1 MGQCLKCGKK
11 TGGNS
16 VFCDDCLA
24 VMDRYPVKPGTVVHI
39 PTRPAAPAAKARSGN
54 PTAALN
60 ELISQQKTLIR
71 WLVSITALLSVLLLG
86 TAAMLIRTLQ
96 SDQSALPAIGRNYTT
111 STTSRN
117 P

>member
-11 TGGNS
+11 AEGSN
-16 VFCDDCLA
+16 VFCGDCLA

-39 PTRPAAPAAKARSGN
+39 PSRPAVPVTKATQASPAA
-54 PTAALN
+54 ALS
-60 ELISQQKTLIR
+60 ELITRQRTLIR

-86 TAAMLIRTLQ
+86 TAAMLIQTLQ
-96 SDQSALPAIGRNYTT
+96 ANQSALPAIGRNYTT